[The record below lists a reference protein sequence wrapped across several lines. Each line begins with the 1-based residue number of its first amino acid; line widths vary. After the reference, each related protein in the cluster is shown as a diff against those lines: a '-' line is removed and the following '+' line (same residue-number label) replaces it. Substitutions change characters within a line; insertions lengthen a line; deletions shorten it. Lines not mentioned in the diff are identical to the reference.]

1 MDKSIKVGIITGI
14 VASMVFVYFLDPI
27 IRIFGEGVFYASN
40 YVVSG
45 LVDSLY
51 QKSALGVAKDPSL
64 AVYALIIGFITAFPV
79 AMIRIFFQK
88 KSNDDKPRENSKRSG
103 IMLIP
108 IAILPLMLFYQMWTM
123 MFQYEVVTSFDQHIK
138 IVTPYISE
146 KEKQFIVSKFS
157 MMNGESDFKSV
168 YAELDKIASENKLV
182 LPKNKIYGLWA
193 F

>member
-64 AVYALIIGFITAFPV
+64 TVYALIIGFITAFPV

-88 KSNDDKPRENSKRSG
+88 K
-103 IMLIP
+103 
-108 IAILPLMLFYQMWTM
+108 
-123 MFQYEVVTSFDQHIK
+123 IK
-138 IVTPYISE
+138 
-146 KEKQFIVSKFS
+146 
-157 MMNGESDFKSV
+157 
-168 YAELDKIASENKLV
+168 
-182 LPKNKIYGLWA
+182 
-193 F
+193 

>member
-64 AVYALIIGFITAFPV
+64 TVYALIIGFITAFPV

-88 KSNDDKPRENSKRSG
+88 KSNDDKSRENSKRSG

-146 KEKQFIVSKFS
+146 KEKQIIVSKFS
-157 MMNGESDFKSV
+157 MMNGESDFKSL

-182 LPKNKIYGLWA
+182 LPKNKTYGLWA

>member
-1 MDKSIKVGIITGI
+1 M
-14 VASMVFVYFLDPI
+14 
-27 IRIFGEGVFYASN
+27 
-40 YVVSG
+40 
-45 LVDSLY
+45 
-51 QKSALGVAKDPSL
+51 GVAKDPSL
-64 AVYALIIGFITAFPV
+64 TVYALIIGFITAFPV

-88 KSNDDKPRENSKRSG
+88 KSNDDKSRENSKRSG

-146 KEKQFIVSKFS
+146 KEKQIIVSKFS
-157 MMNGESDFKSV
+157 MMNGESDFKSL

-182 LPKNKIYGLWA
+182 LPKNKTYGLWA